1 MDFSVVEHGRV
12 SVLDLSGTLDAQ
24 RNADLAGR
32 LDELLAAGRLHLVV
46 DARTLKYI
54 NSRAVGDLMGAC
66 FQVAE
71 RGGVVAVVGV
81 RPSIR
86 KILQAVGAD
95 PYLPEYASV
104 DEAVQALTLDS
115 APESP

>member
-1 MDFSVVEHGRV
+1 MEFSVVEHGRV
-12 SVLDLSGTLDAQ
+12 SVLDVSGTLDAQ
-24 RNADLAGR
+24 RNAAFAGR

-46 DARTLKYI
+46 DARELKYI
-54 NSRAVGDLMGAC
+54 NSRAVGDLMGTC

-71 RGGVVAVVGV
+71 RGGAVAVVGV

-95 PYLPEYASV
+95 RYLPEYATV

-115 APESP
+115 APDTT